1 MNLLIFV
8 AMVIG
13 SFILIRIAAV
23 TFELT
28 GLEWSLAKFQALSC
42 FTTTGYT
49 TKESELVTRNPKR
62 RRIAS
67 IIMVLGHAGLIT
79 LVATF
84 ANALRQNVNEPA
96 IYPVLRLL
104 AMVVIV
110 YGCYLVFM
118 RTKVADLINNLARK
132 HVSKRIEIESCK
144 QLMLATAG
152 YEITSVKLSK
162 KDSIVGKTI
171 KEADLKTYDIAVLAI
186 ERDEKSITNPSE
198 ETTILSGDNIICF
211 GKLGNLKKLISA

>member
-28 GLEWSLAKFQALSC
+28 GLEWTLAKFQALSC

-49 TKESELVTRNPKR
+49 TKESELVTRDPRR

-84 ANALRQNVNEPA
+84 ANTLRQSANEPA
-96 IYPVLRLL
+96 IYPVFRLL
-104 AMVVIV
+104 TMVIV
-110 YGCYLVFM
+110 VYVCYLVFM
-118 RTKVADLINNLARK
+118 RTKVSDLIHNLARK
-132 HVSKRIEIESCK
+132 HVSKRIEVETCK
-144 QLMLATAG
+144 QLMVATAG

-162 KDSIVGKTI
+162 KDSIAGKSI
-171 KEADLKTYDIAVLAI
+171 KEASLKSYDIVVLAI
-186 ERDEKSITNPSE
+186 ERGESSIANPSE
-198 ETTILSGDNIICF
+198 ETKMLPGDSIICF
-211 GKLGNLKKLISA
+211 GKVGNLKKIIRS